1 MQQRHLSSSAL
12 GSGSQQRPRSA
23 DLCAVPTGSGLAQGE
38 GSEHSV
44 IPWFYELEGGR
55 GQQAQSVPFPCS
67 FLSFRP
73 FPASKQPATDQGCFP
88 LQKPGTAYTSSV
100 RTASFCSCP
109 HGRHSGLA
117 SCRGKHP
124 QRHSC
129 PWLQV
134 TTECLRLFPSPAHPH
149 AYACPCMRARAAL
162 ACGREEKRQMIL
174 VAGFG
179 ACPGTRWRETHTN
192 RG

>member
-23 DLCAVPTGSGLAQGE
+23 DLCAVPTGSGLAQRE
-38 GSEHSV
+38 GSYQSV
-44 IPWFYELEGGR
+44 ILWFYELEGGR
-55 GQQAQSVPFPCS
+55 GQQAQRVPFPRS

-73 FPASKQPATDQGCFP
+73 FPASKQPAMDQGCFL

-100 RTASFCSCP
+100 RTASFCPCP
-109 HGRHSGLA
+109 HGRHSSPTA
-117 SCRGKHP
+117 HRGRRP

-134 TTECLRLFPSPAHPH
+134 TAECLRLFPFPANPH
-149 AYACPCMRARAAL
+149 ACACPCMQAWGCISPRERGGETNDP
-162 ACGREEKRQMIL
+162 CG
-174 VAGFG
+174 
-179 ACPGTRWRETHTN
+179 
-192 RG
+192 